1 MEGGKLR
8 SVVLV
13 MAVASA
19 LLAVGRAGD
28 TGSFKDCYIKCYV
41 FCIIEPSQTLCSC
54 TTQCFK
60 NCILP
65 GGDSNVAS
73 VQRRVDHVD
82 DSNQNHAF
90 CKLGCASSLC
100 SNISTNKNP
109 NADNMEKCVGSCS
122 QKCDNTYSSNAS
134 SP

>member
-1 MEGGKLR
+1 MEGMKFR
-8 SVVLV
+8 SMVVAMV
-13 MAVASA
+13 VAAA
-19 LLAVGRAGD
+19 LLVPGQAD
-28 TGSFKDCYIKCYV
+28 PGSFKDCYIKCYV

-65 GGDSNVAS
+65 GYSTSVT
-73 VQRRVDHVD
+73 VQRNDDRV
-82 DSNQNHAF
+82 SNANQNYAF
-90 CKLGCASSLC
+90 CKLGCASSC

-109 NADNMEKCVGSCS
+109 NGDNMEKCVGSCS

>member
-1 MEGGKLR
+1 MEGAQGGKVR
-8 SVVLV
+8 SLVVAMV
-13 MAVASA
+13 VAAA
-19 LLAVGRAGD
+19 LLVPGQAGD

-65 GGDSNVAS
+65 GDSTSVT
-73 VQRRVDHVD
+73 VQRRVDRV
-82 DSNQNHAF
+82 SNANQNYAF

-100 SNISTNKNP
+100 SNISTSKNP
-109 NADNMEKCVGSCS
+109 SKFLFLLLLMILQLRC
-122 QKCDNTYSSNAS
+122 
-134 SP
+134 

>member
-1 MEGGKLR
+1 MEGGKFR
-8 SVVLV
+8 SLVVV
-13 MAVASA
+13 MAVAAA
-19 LLAVGRAGD
+19 LLAVGQAD

-65 GGDSNVAS
+65 GDSPSVT
-73 VQRRVDHVD
+73 VQRKVDHVSD
-82 DSNQNHAF
+82 ASQNHAF

-100 SNISTNKNP
+100 SNISTSKNP
-109 NADNMEKCVGSCS
+109 SKSFFYDFAVMMVN
-122 QKCDNTYSSNAS
+122 
-134 SP
+134 